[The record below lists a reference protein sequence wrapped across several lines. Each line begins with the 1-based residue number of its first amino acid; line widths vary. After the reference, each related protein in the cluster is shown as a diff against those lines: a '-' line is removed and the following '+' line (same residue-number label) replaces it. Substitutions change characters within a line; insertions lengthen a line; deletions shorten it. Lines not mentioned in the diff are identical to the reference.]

1 LTKSFVCTKFNEY
14 SSLLQHEAMSNNK
27 YISIYATPCLIS
39 LQSSTE
45 HNENL
50 KSHSKFV
57 SVKVPRM
64 LPVVS
69 VVKVDLEQRS

>member
-1 LTKSFVCTKFNEY
+1 
-14 SSLLQHEAMSNNK
+14 MSNNK
-27 YISIYATPCLIS
+27 YITIHATPCLIS
-39 LQSSTE
+39 LQSSTQ

-64 LPVVS
+64 LPVVF
-69 VVKVDLEQRS
+69 VVKFDLQQRS